1 MQEGG
6 FIGYPTGW
14 LLAVADD
21 ADTAAA
27 GLEAAKQVAPDAEA
41 VIMEGAEAA
50 ARFDGLGRHS
60 GRMAWWRRAM
70 QQLAMDQMPDFLW
83 YEEALRQGRRVIAV
97 HVPSADLRRKVG
109 DSLQRAGAHFINYFG
124 SWTTEAISPWRGDEP
139 NVPQIM
145 RR

>member
-14 LLAVADD
+14 LLAVVDD
-21 ADTAAA
+21 ADRAAA
-27 GLEAAKQVAPDAEA
+27 SLTAVKQVAPDAQA
-41 VIMEGAEAA
+41 VVLEGPDAA
-50 ARFDGLGRHS
+50 ARFDGLGRRS
-60 GRMAWWRRAM
+60 GRMAWWRRMM

-83 YEEALRQGRRVIAV
+83 YEEALRQGRRVVAV
-97 HVPSADLRRKVG
+97 HAPEPALRRKAV
-109 DSLQRAGAHFINYFG
+109 DALQDVGAHFINYFG
-124 SWTTEAISPWRGDEP
+124 RWTTEAISPWRGEEP

>member
-1 MQEGG
+1 MQDGG

-21 ADTAAA
+21 AEVAAA
-27 GLEAAKQVAPDAEA
+27 CLTALKRVAPDAQA
-41 VIMEGAEAA
+41 VILEGADAA
-50 ARFDGLGRHS
+50 ARFDGLGRRS
-60 GRMAWWRRAM
+60 GRMAWWRRTM

-83 YEEALRQGRRVIAV
+83 YEEALRQGRRVVAV
-97 HVPSADLRRKVG
+97 RAPKADLRSTVVVA
-109 DSLQRAGAHFINYFG
+109 LQLAGAHFINYFG
-124 SWTTEAISPWRGDEP
+124 RWTTEAISPWRGEEP

>member
-14 LLAVADD
+14 LLAVSDD
-21 ADTAAA
+21 ADQAKA
-27 GLEAAKQVAPDAEA
+27 GLDAVKRDCPDAEA
-41 VIMEGAEAA
+41 VVMEGPEAA
-50 ARFDGLGRHS
+50 ARFDGMGRRS
-60 GRMAWWRRAM
+60 GRLAWWRRAM

-83 YEEALRQGRRVIAV
+83 YEEALRQGRKVVAV
-97 HVPSADLRRKVG
+97 HAPNADVRSRAVTA
-109 DSLQRAGAHFINYFG
+109 LQSAGAHFINYFG
-124 SWTTEAISPWRGDEP
+124 SWTTEAIAPWRGEEP

>member
-1 MQEGG
+1 MQDGG

-21 ADTAAA
+21 ADQAAA
-27 GLEAAKQVAPDAEA
+27 CLAAVNGVGPDVPVVTLEGPD
-41 VIMEGAEAA
+41 AA
-50 ARFDGLGRHS
+50 ARFDGMGRRS

-83 YEEALRQGRRVIAV
+83 YEEALRHGRKVIAV
-97 HVPSADLRRKVG
+97 NAPNADLRSKVVAALESG
-109 DSLQRAGAHFINYFG
+109 GAHFINYFG
-124 SWTTEAISPWRGDEP
+124 SWTTEAIAPWRGAEP

>member
-1 MQEGG
+1 MQDGG

-21 ADTAAA
+21 ADQAAA
-27 GLEAAKQVAPDAEA
+27 CLAALNGVGPDVPVVMLEGPD
-41 VIMEGAEAA
+41 AA
-50 ARFDGLGRHS
+50 ARFDGMGRRS

-83 YEEALRQGRRVIAV
+83 YEEALRHGRKVIAV
-97 HVPSADLRRKVG
+97 NAPNADLRSKVVAALESG
-109 DSLQRAGAHFINYFG
+109 GAHFINYFG
-124 SWTTEAISPWRGDEP
+124 SWTTEAIAPWRGAEP

>member
-21 ADTAAA
+21 ADAAA
-27 GLEAAKQVAPDAEA
+27 ACLVALKQVAPEVEA
-41 VIMEGAEAA
+41 VILEGADAA
-50 ARFDGLGRHS
+50 ARCDGLGRRS

-83 YEEALRQGRRVIAV
+83 YEEALRHGRRVIGVHAPKPGLRSKAV
-97 HVPSADLRRKVG
+97 VA
-109 DSLQRAGAHFINYFG
+109 LQSTGAHFINYFRT
-124 SWTTEAISPWRGDEP
+124 WTTEAISSWRGEEP

>member
-21 ADTAAA
+21 ADIATAC
-27 GLEAAKQVAPDAEA
+27 LEAVRRVAPDAEA
-41 VIMEGAEAA
+41 LVLEGTDAA
-50 ARFDGLGRHS
+50 ARFDGLGRRS

-83 YEEALRQGRRVIAV
+83 YEEALRQGRRVVAV
-97 HVPSADLRRKVG
+97 RVANSDLRSKAVAA
-109 DSLQRAGAHFINYFG
+109 LEPAGAHFINYFG
-124 SWTTEAISPWRGDEP
+124 RWTTEVAWVVAVEVLS
-139 NVPQIM
+139 VL
-145 RR
+145 

>member
-21 ADTAAA
+21 ADRAAA
-27 GLEAAKQVAPDAEA
+27 CLAAVTGVAPDMPAL
-41 VIMEGAEAA
+41 MLEGPDAA
-50 ARFDGLGRHS
+50 ARFDGMGRRS

-83 YEEALRQGRRVIAV
+83 YEEALRQGRKVIAV
-97 HVPSADLRRKVG
+97 RVPNADSRRKAAAALESG
-109 DSLQRAGAHFINYFG
+109 GAHFINYFG
-124 SWTTEAISPWRGDEP
+124 RWTTEAIAPWRGEEP

>member
-21 ADTAAA
+21 ADAAA
-27 GLEAAKQVAPDAEA
+27 ACLAALKRVAPEA
-41 VIMEGAEAA
+41 QVVVMEGPDAA
-50 ARFDGLGRHS
+50 ARFDGLGRRS

-83 YEEALRQGRRVIAV
+83 YEEALRHGRRVIAV
-97 HVPSADLRRKVG
+97 HAPETGLRSKAVAA
-109 DSLQRAGAHFINYFG
+109 LQPAGAHFINDFG
-124 SWTTEAISPWRGDEP
+124 TWTTEAISSWRGEEP

>member
-21 ADTAAA
+21 ADRAAA
-27 GLEAAKQVAPDAEA
+27 CLTAVEQVAPEA
-41 VIMEGAEAA
+41 QAVVLEGPDAA
-50 ARFDGLGRHS
+50 ARFDGLGRRS
-60 GRMAWWRRAM
+60 GRMAWWRRMM

-83 YEEALRQGRRVIAV
+83 YEEALRQGRRVVAV
-97 HVPSADLRRKVG
+97 HAPEPALRRKAV
-109 DSLQRAGAHFINYFG
+109 DALQDVGAHFINYFG
-124 SWTTEAISPWRGDEP
+124 RWTTEAISPWRGEEP

>member
-1 MQEGG
+1 VQEGG

-21 ADTAAA
+21 ADRARACLQAVTEVAADV
-27 GLEAAKQVAPDAEA
+27 QTV
-41 VIMEGAEAA
+41 VMEGSDAA
-50 ARFDGLGRHS
+50 ARFDGLGRRS
-60 GRMAWWRRAM
+60 GRMAWLRRAM

-83 YEEALRQGRRVIAV
+83 YEEALRHGRRVVAV
-97 HVPSADLRRKVG
+97 RAPNADLRRAVVDALKG
-109 DSLQRAGAHFINYFG
+109 AGAHFINYFG
-124 SWTTEAISPWRGDEP
+124 SWTTEAISPWRGEEP